1 VRFLFEWTMRL
12 ATLYQELNGGN
23 PPIAETEARKWCRA
37 AGLTPVVQLHFSLP
51 PHLLMAM
58 SPDTAERWLRIS
70 DRVFHA
76 AGLRSLAGII
86 VVSGTKAEGSPA

>member
-1 VRFLFEWTMRL
+1 MRL
-12 ATLYQELNGGN
+12 ATLYQELDGGN
-23 PPIAETEARKWCRA
+23 PLIAETDAREWCRA
-37 AGLTPVVQLHFSLP
+37 AGLTSDVKLHFFLP

-58 SPDTAERWLRIS
+58 SPDTAERWLRVS

-86 VVSGTKAEGSPA
+86 VVSGTKPEGSPA